1 MSGEEKKRA
10 TLDFGDDLLDQGA
23 PKVDVEAIKAV
34 TRAAGFR
41 ETPKAATEVVVP
53 ASSPV
58 AAQPVEAG
66 ASVSGAGAPGEA
78 GAKTLR
84 RARRKTGRTEQFATR
99 LRAETL
105 EAIYTY
111 ADRHEITLAET
122 IERAIAALAQREG

>member
-10 TLDFGDDLLDQGA
+10 TLDFGDDFLDQGA

-41 ETPKAATEVVVP
+41 ETPKAAAAVVAP
-53 ASSPV
+53 AASPV
-58 AAQPVEAG
+58 AALPVEAG
-66 ASVSGAGAPGEA
+66 TSAPGAGPKAM
-78 GAKTLR
+78 R